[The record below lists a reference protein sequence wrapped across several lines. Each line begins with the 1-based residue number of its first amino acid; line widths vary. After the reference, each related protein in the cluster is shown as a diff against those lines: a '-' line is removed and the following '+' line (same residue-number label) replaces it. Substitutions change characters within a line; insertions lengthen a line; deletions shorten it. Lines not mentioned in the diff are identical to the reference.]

1 MQKSQMSIR
10 LGSIFPV
17 AALILYHDLFGEP
30 IAQSHSSSKSLQA
43 EMKPVTEDAAP
54 PSTGIEDRVAR
65 EKEEYRS
72 LLLMTK

>member
-1 MQKSQMSIR
+1 LEVFFLLPLLFLFMS
-10 LGSIFPV
+10 
-17 AALILYHDLFGEP
+17 LFGEP

-65 EKEEYRS
+65 EREEYRS